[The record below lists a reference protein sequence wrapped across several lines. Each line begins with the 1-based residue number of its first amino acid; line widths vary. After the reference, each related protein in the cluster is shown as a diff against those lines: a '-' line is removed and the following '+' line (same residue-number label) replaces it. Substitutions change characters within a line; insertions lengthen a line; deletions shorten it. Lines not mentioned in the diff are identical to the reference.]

1 MSLHDFDAKARIDHL
16 KHDGST
22 LCPPH
27 ASESLNS
34 YVQHSMRWFRLL
46 ASTVHLSS
54 LISDI
59 GKEKHFLYVQLYFF
73 FKKKTK
79 RKRLQRG
86 IHEGRQT
93 RGKKKWGIIPKTHGP
108 PAPCQ
113 TLRPTPHGSL
123 LLLEP
128 SFSFC
133 PAVKQI

>member
-73 FKKKTK
+73 FKKKK
-79 RKRLQRG
+79 PNGNASNAVYMKD
-86 IHEGRQT
+86 
-93 RGKKKWGIIPKTHGP
+93 
-108 PAPCQ
+108 
-113 TLRPTPHGSL
+113 
-123 LLLEP
+123 
-128 SFSFC
+128 
-133 PAVKQI
+133 VKQGGKRNGVSSQKHTALQLLAKPSVLLPMVHFYCLNLPSPFALL